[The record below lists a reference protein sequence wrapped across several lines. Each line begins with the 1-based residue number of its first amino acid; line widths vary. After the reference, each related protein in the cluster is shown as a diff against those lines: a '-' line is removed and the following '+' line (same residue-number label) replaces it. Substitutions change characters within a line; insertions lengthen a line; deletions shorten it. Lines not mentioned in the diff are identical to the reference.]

1 MEKDLYN
8 QKQDSYSVDI
18 QGNINGIQIQ
28 QGTTNSSQFQNI
40 NQVFDYDK
48 VATVEIIK

>member
-1 MEKDLYN
+1 MKYLNERSLIMEKDLSN

-28 QGTTNSSQFQNI
+28 
-40 NQVFDYDK
+40 
-48 VATVEIIK
+48 